1 MENRTIYIFLDIDG
15 VLNNESAFQLNY
27 LMDKKKKA
35 KLTSAVIDEQKLL
48 VLKDLCD
55 KIKESKKS
63 HNEYKIIISSTWRK
77 SEQLLSII
85 KEKLNEFD
93 MNYIDITPI
102 LGTERGIEIAQF
114 CEEHSISKE
123 DVIILDDDSDMCDY
137 SDRLIMT
144 YLRDGL
150 TYLDTERAL
159 VLLGLDD
166 VVWEPERFECILGLD
181 DVVWEPEKFE
191 YIRPEKQKNE

>member
-1 MENRTIYIFLDIDG
+1 
-15 VLNNESAFQLNY
+15 
-27 LMDKKKKA
+27 
-35 KLTSAVIDEQKLL
+35 
-48 VLKDLCD
+48 
-55 KIKESKKS
+55 
-63 HNEYKIIISSTWRK
+63 
-77 SEQLLSII
+77 
-85 KEKLNEFD
+85 

-137 SDRLIMT
+137 SDRLIKT
-144 YLRDGL
+144 YLRNGL

-159 VLLGLDD
+159 VLLGLND
-166 VVWEPERFECILGLD
+166 VVWK
-181 DVVWEPEKFE
+181 PEKFE